1 MDAPGERLIGGGK
14 GWVTNEKKGERG
26 GGREKGHARD
36 HVKSYRVHASAA
48 PLFNTSILPPLM
60 PLRVCEFPV
69 ASATVVR
76 DKNRARSS
84 RKGVIREKQSPPG
97 TNVFYEGLQFHP
109 LHPHSS
115 ISSPKPRIANITAA
129 SKCVFKLML
138 SRALKKSL
146 TGAGETEESPSKR
159 Q

>member
-1 MDAPGERLIGGGK
+1 MVVDAPGERLIGGGK

-48 PLFNTSILPPLM
+48 PLFNTSVLPPLM

-69 ASATVVR
+69 VSATVVR

-109 LHPHSS
+109 L
-115 ISSPKPRIANITAA
+115 PRILQFLRRNR
-129 SKCVFKLML
+129 V
-138 SRALKKSL
+138 
-146 TGAGETEESPSKR
+146 SPILQRRSNVCLN
-159 Q
+159 

>member
-48 PLFNTSILPPLM
+48 PLFNTSVLPPLM
-60 PLRVCEFPV
+60 PLRVCVNFGRFRDRCSRQES
-69 ASATVVR
+69 SAKLEEGSHSRET
-76 DKNRARSS
+76 KSS
-84 RKGVIREKQSPPG
+84 RNERLLRRTSIPPSP
-97 TNVFYEGLQFHP
+97 
-109 LHPHSS
+109 PHSS

-129 SKCVFKLML
+129 TKCVFKLML

-146 TGAGETEESPSKR
+146 TGAREAEESPSKR